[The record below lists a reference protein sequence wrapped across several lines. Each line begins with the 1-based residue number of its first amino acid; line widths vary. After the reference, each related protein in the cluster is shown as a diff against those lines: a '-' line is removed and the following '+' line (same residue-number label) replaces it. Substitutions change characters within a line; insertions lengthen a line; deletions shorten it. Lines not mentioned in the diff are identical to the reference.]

1 MVSSNK
7 KRDNNKSSLLW
18 IYRTCKRHIPA
29 VVTISFVSA
38 AISVLAV
45 ALAMISKNVLEIATN
60 DREGS
65 LLHYG
70 ILLVS
75 VIVIQIVLHIA
86 DTLIKCYTDIKI
98 NISIRN
104 KLFTAISRRKYSEI
118 SEYHSGDLLNRLTSD
133 VDVVTGAVV
142 NILPNIASMG
152 AKIIGG
158 MAALIVLDKRIAL
171 LVLVFGIA
179 VPALGRTLSKRF
191 KKLHKDV
198 QKAEGK
204 ARSFMQ
210 ECFENIVVLKAFEG
224 EAPFTRKL
232 GQYLNSSYRAKM
244 KRCRVSVVMHMGMYT
259 FFTLGYYAVLLWGA
273 TQIHSGA
280 AFTFGMLTAFLQLFQ
295 QLRAPLQNVSAILPQ
310 YYSALASA
318 ERLMEIENGTMD
330 KATKNET
337 LTEIKK
343 NFCGI
348 ELNNITFAYKD
359 EIILKN
365 LNLSVEKAKITA
377 VTGESGSGKSTIFK
391 LLLGLYEAQSGS
403 ITVNGSIPLD
413 TSLRGI
419 FAYVPQGNMILSGT
433 VRENLTICND
443 NVSEEE
449 IIKATKAAEIYDIIS
464 ALPDGFETELS
475 ERGGGLSEGQLQ
487 RISIAR
493 ALLTDAPV
501 LLLDEATSALD
512 EATETK
518 VLNNIKE
525 MEGKTILFVT
535 HRNTSL
541 KVCDKI
547 LHIEKEI

>member
-1 MVSSNK
+1 MASSNK
-7 KRDNNKSSLLW
+7 KREKSGKTLSWIFGISKKYVPVILLVTFFSAMASL
-18 IYRTCKRHIPA
+18 A
-29 VVTISFVSA
+29 
-38 AISVLAV
+38 AV
-45 ALAMISKNVLEIATN
+45 ALAVLSKDVLEIATK
-60 DREGS
+60 DKEGS
-65 LLHYG
+65 LVYYG
-70 ILLVS
+70 ILLL
-75 VIVIQIVLHIA
+75 IVIGIQIALNIT
-86 DTLIKCYTDIKI
+86 DTLLKCFTDIKLAM
-98 NISIRN
+98 SIR
-104 KLFTAISRRKYSEI
+104 KRMFTVISKRKYSEI
-118 SEYHSGDLLNRLTSD
+118 SEYHSGDLLNRLTTD
-133 VDVVTGAVV
+133 TETITGAVV
-142 NILPNIASMG
+142 NILPNVASMVS
-152 AKIIGG
+152 KLVGG
-158 MAALIVLDKRIAL
+158 IAALIVLDKKVAL
-171 LVLVFGIA
+171 LVLAFGIV
-179 VPALGRTLSKRF
+179 VPSLGRLVSRKY
-191 KKLHKDV
+191 KKLHKEC
-198 QKAEGK
+198 QSTEGK
-204 ARSFMQ
+204 SRAFMQ

-232 GQYLNSSYRAKM
+232 TQYLMATYRAKM
-244 KRCRVSVVMHMGMYT
+244 KRCWVSVFMHIGMQT
-259 FFTLGYYAVLLWGA
+259 FFTVGYYAVLLWGA
-273 TQIHSGA
+273 GQIAHGTA
-280 AFTFGMLTAFLQLFQ
+280 MTFGMLTAFLQLFQ
-295 QLRAPLQNVSAILPQ
+295 QIRAPLQNISGILPQ

-330 KATKNET
+330 KAAKNET

-343 NFCGI
+343 NFSGI

-365 LNLSVEKAKITA
+365 LDLSVEKAKITA

>member
-1 MVSSNK
+1 
-7 KRDNNKSSLLW
+7 
-18 IYRTCKRHIPA
+18 
-29 VVTISFVSA
+29 
-38 AISVLAV
+38 
-45 ALAMISKNVLEIATN
+45 
-60 DREGS
+60 
-65 LLHYG
+65 
-70 ILLVS
+70 
-75 VIVIQIVLHIA
+75 
-86 DTLIKCYTDIKI
+86 
-98 NISIRN
+98 
-104 KLFTAISRRKYSEI
+104 
-118 SEYHSGDLLNRLTSD
+118 
-133 VDVVTGAVV
+133 
-142 NILPNIASMG
+142 
-152 AKIIGG
+152 
-158 MAALIVLDKRIAL
+158 
-171 LVLVFGIA
+171 
-179 VPALGRTLSKRF
+179 
-191 KKLHKDV
+191 
-198 QKAEGK
+198 
-204 ARSFMQ
+204 
-210 ECFENIVVLKAFEG
+210 
-224 EAPFTRKL
+224 
-232 GQYLNSSYRAKM
+232 
-244 KRCRVSVVMHMGMYT
+244 
-259 FFTLGYYAVLLWGA
+259 
-273 TQIHSGA
+273 
-280 AFTFGMLTAFLQLFQ
+280 
-295 QLRAPLQNVSAILPQ
+295 
-310 YYSALASA
+310 
-318 ERLMEIENGTMD
+318 MEIENGTMD
-330 KATKNET
+330 KAAKNET

-343 NFCGI
+343 NFSGI

-365 LNLSVEKAKITA
+365 LDLSVEKAKITA